1 MGERVKSYG
10 GGPAVAID
18 AVRSMNLLFSSL
30 AAASN
35 VTNGTNVTHTCSAQT
50 ETVVVADY
58 VLAACAVVVL
68 AFDIWQLVR
77 LLMISR
83 ETGLAY
89 NGKRVFHAVLGVSLA
104 GRAVFFFVAPS
115 WCSFQSEASEQLFV
129 WSNHTLEVLFFCA
142 FFLLLIFWMELISSL
157 RREPSRSAARC
168 QKVLLGVFV
177 SGLVAMALIFLVML
191 LAWAK
196 TSDQVL
202 LLDLV
207 FAGLVNLLEIL
218 AAVMFCIFGF
228 ILYRLLRKHDQL
240 LTVNVQKKKQM
251 ARNIFI

>member
-58 VLAACAVVVL
+58 VLAA
-68 AFDIWQLVR
+68 
-77 LLMISR
+77 
-83 ETGLAY
+83 
-89 NGKRVFHAVLGVSLA
+89 
-104 GRAVFFFVAPS
+104 RAVFFFVAPS